1 MLNWSCGAFKQGL
14 NAPFMMTGSSELGLH
29 HFVVSTRVTENFL
42 WQHFNLHP
50 TMLLVQQVDTCP
62 TFCGGQEQLVQGPDS
77 NHNLSAST
85 STQGQQF
92 SALLPE
98 LWALLA
104 KTAHLT
110 FSNVWSKWLR
120 RFALCYFAV
129 GWVCK
134 GTLC

>member
-1 MLNWSCGAFKQGL
+1 MWTLCWGNCS
-14 NAPFMMTGSSELGLH
+14 TTLH
-29 HFVVSTRVTENFL
+29 GVCTVRI
-42 WQHFNLHP
+42 
-50 TMLLVQQVDTCP
+50 LL
-62 TFCGGQEQLVQGPDS
+62 FGQEQLVQGPDS